1 MITKISGGKVITK
14 RITEDANKSAPKAE
28 NKIIITIYADG
39 KSIEEI
45 INELMPKLKLALA
58 NL

>member
-1 MITKISGGKVITK
+1 MLTL
-14 RITEDANKSAPKAE
+14 PKGAQVSPL
-28 NKIIITIYADG
+28 NNRSVPKNDNIFNINIYADG